1 MSGSK
6 GDCSQYPCS
15 KKAVDYTL
23 TQTPNPTKFQPN
35 HLNPC
40 RQKVIVITQNMCS
53 TVGNLGTGIMKQE
66 HPQLNCICW
75 SRGILIQSCSV
86 SERCLE
92 KPKETRAHKFSVLNR
107 YPLLEK
113 SGGLYPHP
121 NTHSDKFQPNN
132 LNPCREKLSLIIR
145 NMYDM
150 IGTLGTG
157 LIHEGD
163 PQLNWICWS
172 GRISIQ
178 DRSISKRFLG
188 NHQKNQYPST
198 TP

>member
-23 TQTPNPTKFQPN
+23 TQTPIPTKFQPN

-53 TVGNLGTGIMKQE
+53 RLEIGHGYNETGTSSTE
-66 HPQLNCICW
+66 LHLLVTWNFDSELLCL
-75 SRGILIQSCSV
+75 RGMP
-86 SERCLE
+86 R
-92 KPKETRAHKFSVLNR
+92 KPKETRAHKSSVLNR

-113 SGGLYPHP
+113 SGGLYPQP

-132 LNPCREKLSLIIR
+132 LNPCRGKLSLIIR

-150 IGTLGTG
+150 IGNLGTG

-188 NHQKNQYPST
+188 NHQKNECPST